1 MITTREIN
9 VILKKGQRKLKG
21 ITTKTVD
28 ASIRLPLP
36 IEKKIKSPIASTHN
50 IADVKDIAEKKL
62 RDEIMAQ
69 RKASMIMAETVEQGK
84 DAIEALKTD
93 LNNAMEE
100 DKKKEIL
107 AIKEQDEIEE
117 KAAIY
122 QEINERKARESKELA
137 LKKKKEKEAK
147 AAVKKKADKERMAK
161 VRAAK
166 KDKK

>member
-50 IADVKDIAEKKL
+50 IADVKDIAEKKR

-69 RKASMIMAETVEQGK
+69 RKASMIMTETVEKGEE
-84 DAIEALKTD
+84 AIEALKTD
-93 LNNAMEE
+93 LNNAMEKE
-100 DKKKEIL
+100 KKKEL
-107 AIKEQDEIEE
+107 
-117 KAAIY
+117 
-122 QEINERKARESKELA
+122 LA
-137 LKKKKEKEAK
+137 LKKKEAKEKNAK
-147 AAVKKKADKERMAK
+147 KLAIKKQKDKERMAK

-166 KDKK
+166 KNKK